1 MELIKDPALRAGL
14 GLFKITS
21 GDVVAPHYPAHITVT
36 AMKKP
41 NMDRFLLAYATDP
54 QASAEQITAQL
65 LTQLENVPDTA
76 NLGFLYLTDSLA
88 ESAQQILEQL
98 RTRTGVEHWVGSV
111 GMGISCTGQE
121 FYDTPAATLLIGAF
135 PDAAFRVFSGVD
147 NALDGF
153 IAQFETW
160 YRAGQVHVAMVHGDP
175 ANQELPQLIAHL
187 PEVMPGGFL
196 VGGITSSNT
205 RNLQI
210 ADRITAGGLSGVIFN
225 EQVQIVTGLSQGCS
239 PIGPKHVITACEH
252 NIISHI
258 DNRPALDVF
267 YEDIGELLARDL
279 NRVAGYIFA
288 GLPIA
293 GSDKPDY
300 LVRNLIGVDIDRK
313 LLGIGDIVEPGQTI
327 MFCRRD
333 GASALEDLHRMLAD
347 VQQRS
352 GRTARG
358 AVYYSCLGR
367 GRDLFGQHSEELQA
381 IRDVL
386 GDIPLVGFYANGE
399 ICHNRLY
406 GFTGVLSLFL

>member
-1 MELIKDPALRAGL
+1 
-14 GLFKITS
+14 
-21 GDVVAPHYPAHITVT
+21 
-36 AMKKP
+36 
-41 NMDRFLLAYATDP
+41 MDRFLLAYAADP
-54 QASAEQITAQL
+54 DASAEQIGAQL
-65 LTQLENVPDTA
+65 LTQLGSVPATA
-76 NLGFLYLTDSLA
+76 NLGFLFLTDALA
-88 ESAQQILEQL
+88 ESAQQILEHL
-98 RTRTGVEHWVGSV
+98 RAHTGVAHWVGSV
-111 GMGISCTGQE
+111 GMGICCTGQE
-121 FYDTPAATLLIGAF
+121 FYDTPAAAVLIGAF
-135 PDAAFRVFSGVD
+135 PDEAFRTFSGVHD
-147 NALDGF
+147 GLEGF
-153 IAQFETW
+153 IAQFGAW
-160 YRAGQVHVAMVHGDP
+160 YQAGQAHVAMVHGDP
-175 ANQELPQLIAHL
+175 ANQELPRLIAQL

-210 ADRITAGGLSGVIFN
+210 ADRITEGGLSGVIFN
-225 EQVQIVTGLSQGCS
+225 EQVEIVTGLSQGCT
-239 PIGPKHVITACEH
+239 PIGPKHIITACER

-258 DNRPALDVF
+258 DHRPALDVF

-293 GSDKPDY
+293 GSDKADY
-300 LVRNLIGVDIDRK
+300 LVRNLVGVDIDRK
-313 LLGIGDIVEPGQTI
+313 LLGIGDLVVPGQAI

-333 GASALEDLHRMLAD
+333 GDSALEDLHRMLAD

-352 GRTARG
+352 GRPARG

-367 GRDLFGQHSEELQA
+367 GRDLFGQHSEELQT
-381 IRDVL
+381 IRAVL

>member
-1 MELIKDPALRAGL
+1 
-14 GLFKITS
+14 
-21 GDVVAPHYPAHITVT
+21 
-36 AMKKP
+36 
-41 NMDRFLLAYATDP
+41 MDRFLLAYAAEP
-54 QASAEQITAQL
+54 NANAEQIGTQL
-65 LTQLENVPDTA
+65 LTQLESVPASA
-76 NLGFLYLTDSLA
+76 NLGFLYLTDALA

-98 RTRTGVEHWVGSV
+98 RTHTGVAHWVGSV

-121 FYDTPAATLLIGAF
+121 FYDTPAATVLIGAF
-135 PDAAFRVFSGVD
+135 PDEAFRVFTGVR
-147 NALDGF
+147 DGLEDF
-153 IAQFETW
+153 IAQFGTW
-160 YRAGQVHVAMVHGDP
+160 YQTGEVHVAMVHGDP
-175 ANQELPQLIAHL
+175 TNQELPQLIAQL
-187 PEVMPGGFL
+187 PDVMPGGFL

-210 ADRITAGGLSGVIFN
+210 ADRITEGGLSGVIFN
-225 EQVQIVTGLSQGCS
+225 EQVEIVTGLSQGCS
-239 PIGPKHVITACEH
+239 PIGPKHVITACER

-279 NRVAGYIFA
+279 ERVAGYIFA

-293 GSDKPDY
+293 GSDKADY

-313 LLGIGDIVEPGQTI
+313 LLGIGDIVEPGQSI

-333 GASALEDLHRMLAD
+333 GASALEDLHRMLDD
-347 VQQRS
+347 VRQRS
-352 GRTARG
+352 GRPARG
-358 AVYYSCLGR
+358 AVYFSCLGR
-367 GRDLFGQHSEELQA
+367 GRDLFGQHSEELQT
-381 IRDVL
+381 IRNVL